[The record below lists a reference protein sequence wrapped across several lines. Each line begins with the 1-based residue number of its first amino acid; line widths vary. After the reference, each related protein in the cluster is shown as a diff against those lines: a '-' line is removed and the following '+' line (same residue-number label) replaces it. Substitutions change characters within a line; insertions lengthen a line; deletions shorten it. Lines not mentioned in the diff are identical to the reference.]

1 MAFSSNIQTE
11 AKLSL
16 QTIHQCANL
25 ISIKLSSNNY
35 LLWRSQVLPLISN
48 LGLNNHISDDSPPQT
63 ISSNGKSIAN
73 PDFSVWAHN
82 DGLLLTWLRGMMMED
97 VLTLVVGG
105 QTVKEVWLSIEENML
120 PATKERKSWLKDNLF
135 SLKKGSLKLDDFLNK
150 FRGLCDSL
158 AAIGKPLT
166 DDDKV
171 FQLARALG
179 PKYADFKMAMLT
191 KPPYPSLKLFL
202 SALQNH

>member
-1 MAFSSNIQTE
+1 
-11 AKLSL
+11 
-16 QTIHQCANL
+16 
-25 ISIKLSSNNY
+25 
-35 LLWRSQVLPLISN
+35 
-48 LGLNNHISDDSPPQT
+48 
-63 ISSNGKSIAN
+63 
-73 PDFSVWAHN
+73 
-82 DGLLLTWLRGMMMED
+82 MED

-120 PATKERKSWLKDNLF
+120 PATKERESWLKDNLF

-202 SALQNH
+202 PALQNNEQTVIAQKNDGKEE

>member
-1 MAFSSNIQTE
+1 
-11 AKLSL
+11 
-16 QTIHQCANL
+16 
-25 ISIKLSSNNY
+25 
-35 LLWRSQVLPLISN
+35 
-48 LGLNNHISDDSPPQT
+48 
-63 ISSNGKSIAN
+63 
-73 PDFSVWAHN
+73 
-82 DGLLLTWLRGMMMED
+82 MED

-120 PATKERKSWLKDNLF
+120 PATKERESWLKDNLF

-202 SALQNH
+202 SALQNHE

>member
-1 MAFSSNIQTE
+1 MASSSNIQTE

-25 ISIKLSSNNY
+25 ISIKLSNNNY
-35 LLWRSQVLPLISN
+35 LLWRSQVLHLISN

-63 ISSNGKSIAN
+63 ISNNGKSIAN

-120 PATKERKSWLKDNLF
+120 PATKD
-135 SLKKGSLKLDDFLNK
+135 
-150 FRGLCDSL
+150 L
-158 AAIGKPLT
+158 ATIGKPLT

-171 FQLARALG
+171 FQLAWALR
-179 PKYADFKMAMLT
+179 PKYANFKTAMLT

-202 SALQNH
+202 SALQNHEQTVIAQKNDGKEADP